1 MRSIANVALLATLS
15 LAGCGGS
22 PGEERTDATS
32 RDLLA
37 SVGEG
42 GQAAQ
47 GQASPRAPAIDVA
60 LLGYDYGDRAAPV
73 RVVEMSDYGCGWCR
87 RFHQD
92 TWPMIR
98 EKFVE
103 PGKVEWKFLPFVIGM
118 FKNSASALGAAECV
132 LEQDAD
138 LFLTV
143 SDRIWASQGDWKG
156 SAQPDILLRGW
167 VEEEGVDM
175 ARFDSCLGE
184 DRRGERIGAANA
196 LARQLGVRGTPTFF
210 IIGYQ
215 PIQGALPAEDFENIL
230 NMVYADATQG
240 RGND

>member
-1 MRSIANVALLATLS
+1 
-15 LAGCGGS
+15 
-22 PGEERTDATS
+22 
-32 RDLLA
+32 
-37 SVGEG
+37 
-42 GQAAQ
+42 
-47 GQASPRAPAIDVA
+47 
-60 LLGYDYGDRAAPV
+60 
-73 RVVEMSDYGCGWCR
+73 
-87 RFHQD
+87 
-92 TWPMIR
+92 MIR

-138 LFLTV
+138 LFLKV